1 MNENLCKMTKKNFE
15 KCLTNNFKWYIIV
28 LKKAKGIDIM
38 TNFEYIMNKMTDRDL
53 ADFIECGFFAMGN
66 GSSLSEKAYN
76 AYEKWANNLNGCGG
90 NMYFIDDTEHQP
102 NVFQT
107 ADLHFYKGT
116 RAEHKKMRVA
126 EIGNS
131 KNCNKYAMHFFDVML
146 LQFICGYRGS
156 TS

>member
-1 MNENLCKMTKKNFE
+1 M
-15 KCLTNNFKWYIIV
+15 
-28 LKKAKGIDIM
+28 IM

-53 ADFIECGFFAMGN
+53 ADFIEHGFFAMGS
-66 GSSLSEKAYN
+66 GSPLGKKAYN
-76 AYEKWANNLNGCGG
+76 AYDKWANNLNGCGG

-107 ADLHFYKGT
+107 ADLHFYEGT

-131 KNCNKYAMHFFDVML
+131 KNCNKYAMPRKTNLSIQVWLSKQYNPIEWED
-146 LQFICGYRGS
+146 
-156 TS
+156 

>member
-1 MNENLCKMTKKNFE
+1 
-15 KCLTNNFKWYIIV
+15 
-28 LKKAKGIDIM
+28 M

-66 GSSLSEKAYN
+66 GSSLGEKAYN

-107 ADLHFYKGT
+107 ANLHFYKGT
-116 RAEHKKMRVA
+116 RAEHKKTPIA
-126 EIGNS
+126 EIDNLKIGNS
-131 KNCNKYAMHFFDVML
+131 KNCDKYAMPRKTNLSIQVWLSKQYNPTEWED
-146 LQFICGYRGS
+146 
-156 TS
+156 

>member
-1 MNENLCKMTKKNFE
+1 
-15 KCLTNNFKWYIIV
+15 
-28 LKKAKGIDIM
+28 M

-66 GSSLSEKAYN
+66 DSSLGEKAYN

-107 ADLHFYKGT
+107 TDLHFYKGT
-116 RAEHKKMRVA
+116 RAEHKKMPVA
-126 EIGNS
+126 EIDNLKIAISMQYPEKQIYQFKFGSQNS
-131 KNCNKYAMHFFDVML
+131 IILLNGKINKKFTFQGLTRPLKYD
-146 LQFICGYRGS
+146 II
-156 TS
+156 

>member
-1 MNENLCKMTKKNFE
+1 
-15 KCLTNNFKWYIIV
+15 
-28 LKKAKGIDIM
+28 M

-66 GSSLSEKAYN
+66 GSSLGEKAYN
-76 AYEKWANNLNGCGG
+76 AYEKWANNLNGCCG

-116 RAEHKKMRVA
+116 RAEHKKIRDE
-126 EIGNS
+126 EIDNS
-131 KNCNKYAMHFFDVML
+131 KNSNK
-146 LQFICGYRGS
+146 
-156 TS
+156 